1 MTGRPVRPDTFSNLK
16 HRKEIDLILN
26 AILISYRKKECKSD
40 FDKIMNEFIC
50 RCLEDRK
57 HELAIHSVAQNCDV
71 EALRGLI
78 QTNANG
84 G

>member
-26 AILISYRKKECKSD
+26 AILISYRKKEYKSD

-71 EALRGLI
+71 DALRGLI
-78 QTNANG
+78 QTTANG